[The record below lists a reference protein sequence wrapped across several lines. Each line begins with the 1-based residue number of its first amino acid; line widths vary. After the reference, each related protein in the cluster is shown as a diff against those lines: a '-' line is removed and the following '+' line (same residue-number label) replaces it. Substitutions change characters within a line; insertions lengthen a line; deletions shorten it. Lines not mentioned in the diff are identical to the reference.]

1 MKRLVPFISAAIAA
15 VTLGSV
21 HTVAQINRSGP
32 PVAVATLTNC
42 ELSRWGAGGPVDFET
57 VHLPSKSLIFTK
69 EGLAKMGIDAGE
81 TYQSKRAFILFSTHP
96 SDHTEYLQQ
105 SKFRERVNPIRNK
118 GYPTAIAAH
127 FHKSGLHPLED
138 KDHFIAEGVL
148 TLANVQRTDK
158 QLYEFRLARTDLAV
172 PAAYQNQITP
182 RKYDPSPCTPKQQVT
197 ITFGN
202 KGIPWI
208 SNVTAID
215 D

>member
-1 MKRLVPFISAAIAA
+1 MKRLIPFISAATAV
-15 VTLGSV
+15 VTLVSI
-21 HTVAQINRSGP
+21 HTLAQINRTGP
-32 PVAVATLTNC
+32 PAAVATLTNC
-42 ELSRWGAGGPVDFET
+42 ELSHWGASGLIDFET

-69 EGLAKMGIDAGE
+69 EDLAKMGINVGE
-81 TYQSKRAFILFSTHP
+81 TYHSKRAFILFSTHP
-96 SDHTEYLQQ
+96 SDHTEYLKQ
-105 SKFRERVNPIRNK
+105 SKFRGRANPTRNK
-118 GYPTAIAAH
+118 EYPTAIAAH
-127 FHKSGLHPLED
+127 FHKSELHLLED

-182 RKYDPSPCTPKQQVT
+182 REYDPSPCAPKQQVT

-208 SNVTAID
+208 SNVTNID
-215 D
+215 N